1 MPIATL
7 TVANTFNDWMATTN
21 TIITTLNTPV
31 VQINQSITGNVT
43 IVGTVSMSN
52 LVVTNGIDL
61 GTI

>member
-21 TIITTLNTPV
+21 TIITTLNTTV